1 MAKKHEAIISLRRL
15 INSYKIKIFND
26 FRLKRI
32 FLTGITALVS
42 KIITALVQLI
52 SIPLA
57 IKYLGVGV
65 FGVIMTIINTVTT
78 LALAD
83 LGLGFGIQTLLPSS
97 VSKQDTNEIN
107 KIISN
112 AFFML
117 VFSASTFL
125 FVFFIINNREIDW
138 VNLLGLNTN
147 MSAATLQKVIIV
159 IVVSFLIGLPF
170 VMVQRIYSVYQEGY
184 YNEIWSGVAKMSS
197 LFILWLAIMYD
208 WKSSGV
214 VFAFFSID
222 YIFIVLSFI
231 MLFSFVKPYLRI
243 SVRYF
248 DKKTIIAL
256 TTSGMFFFVL
266 QAASIL
272 VNLVDSF
279 LILKYVGANSSA
291 LYAISMRVITLMALP
306 IQIFSLSTLSAYN
319 DAFVNQEFGWIKST
333 LRTYFKMTAII
344 SIILAILFSVFSNMI
359 LHYWIG
365 NEIIYLSPLQN
376 SIFAVLLINTILNA
390 VISYISLSNFLYKF
404 VFKVY
409 PFVAILCIC
418 CKLISIHFFGGSIE
432 LIVGITIIIPTL
444 FYFLPVLY
452 KLRQQNLI

>member
-1 MAKKHEAIISLRRL
+1 MAKHKIIISLRKI
-15 INSYKIKIFND
+15 INSYKIKFFSD

-32 FLTGITALVS
+32 FLTGIATLVS
-42 KIITALVQLI
+42 KLITALVQLI

-57 IKYLGVGV
+57 VKYLGVGV
-65 FGVIMTIINTVTT
+65 FGIVMTIVNTVTT

-125 FVFFIINNREIDW
+125 FVFFIINNKEIDW
-138 VNLLGLNTN
+138 VDLLGLNTS
-147 MSAATLQKVIIV
+147 MSAVTLRRIITV
-159 IVVSFLIGLPF
+159 VVVSFLVGLPF

-184 YNEIWSGVAKMSS
+184 YNEIWSGVAKLSS

-222 YIFIVLSFI
+222 YIFVVLSFI
-231 MLFSFVKPYLRI
+231 ILFSFVKPYLHV
-243 SVRYF
+243 SVHYF
-248 DKKTIIAL
+248 DKKTIITL
-256 TTSGMFFFVL
+256 TKSGMFFFVL

-279 LILKYVGANSSA
+279 LILKYVDANSSA

-306 IQIFSLSTLSAYN
+306 IQVFSLSTLSAYN
-319 DAFVNQEFGWIKST
+319 DAFVNQEFGWIKRT
-333 LRTYFKMTAII
+333 LRTYFKMTAVI
-344 SIILAILFSVFSNMI
+344 SIILAILFLTFSNMI

-365 NEIIYLSPLQN
+365 NELIYLSPLQN
-376 SIFAVLLINTILNA
+376 SIFALLLINTTLNA

-404 VFKVY
+404 VFRVY

-418 CKLISIHFFGGSIE
+418 CKLMSVHFFGGCMEMI
-432 LIVGITIIIPTL
+432 LGITIIIPTL
-444 FYFLPVLY
+444 LYYVPVLY
-452 KLRQQNLI
+452 KLKQQNLI